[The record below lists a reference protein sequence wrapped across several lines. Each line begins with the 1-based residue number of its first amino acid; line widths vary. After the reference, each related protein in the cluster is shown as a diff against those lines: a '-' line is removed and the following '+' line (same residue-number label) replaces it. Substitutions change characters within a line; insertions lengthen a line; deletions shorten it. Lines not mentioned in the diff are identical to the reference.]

1 MHRKAGIAALGLFS
15 LIGVTAELSA
25 QGPPPVRSLAPIV
38 RREQSRPQIPA
49 SLMPP
54 AGMCRIWID
63 NVPSTQQPAPTDCAS
78 AIRNKPQNGRVIFSD
93 EDERE
98 KRDRK
103 GASSRP
109 GREERESKPKKPDPS
124 GGR

>member
-1 MHRKAGIAALGLFS
+1 MFRTAGVAAIGFFTLLGMS
-15 LIGVTAELSA
+15 GESSA

-49 SLMPP
+49 SQMPP

-63 NVPSTQQPAPTDCAS
+63 NVPPTQQPAPTDCAS

-93 EDERE
+93 EDSRDKRE
-98 KRDRK
+98 KK
-103 GASSRP
+103 GAQ
-109 GREERESKPKKPDPS
+109 GRDEKESKPKKPVPS
-124 GGR
+124 GER

>member
-1 MHRKAGIAALGLFS
+1 MFRTAGIAAIACFTLLG
-15 LIGVTAELSA
+15 VAAESGA

-38 RREQSRPQIPA
+38 RRERSRPQIPA
-49 SLMPP
+49 SQMPP

-63 NVPSTQQPAPTDCAS
+63 SVPASQQPAPTDCAS

-93 EDERE
+93 EDS
-98 KRDRK
+98 RDRHDKK
-103 GASSRP
+103 GAQ
-109 GREERESKPKKPDPS
+109 GRDAKDAKGSKPKKPDPS